1 MPAVCTLEFLQQWSP
16 PEPCTG
22 PIASFEVLDP
32 VTCDAQTWSLCDGH
46 QQQYLRCLR
55 CRNRFVSPY
64 MLRRLCLGCADLM
77 RETGEPEYVR

>member
-1 MPAVCTLEFLQQWSP
+1 MLATCTLEFLQQWSQ

-22 PIASFEVLDP
+22 SVAVFQCLDP
-32 VTCDAQTWSLCDGH
+32 VTYEAHTWSLCDGH

-55 CRNRFVSPY
+55 CRTRFVSPY
-64 MLRRLCLGCADLM
+64 MLRRLCLHCAELL